1 MSASLKKEVTCNIPK
16 PNQCTRQIK
25 TIMAIIYAHTSS
37 SYTVFFL
44 HSQHLTHGMR
54 CKQTDAGSKAREVD
68 SGTHAGYPHHSCS
81 HLKRC
86 FPVAVFLPVCR
97 QLAARR
103 PPVYI
108 CLTASREP
116 GPSSALSIRELSPAG
131 SPHRC
136 CAYWQKDIR
145 LHCVV

>member
-1 MSASLKKEVTCNIPK
+1 MHVGISKKGNMQYYETELAYTANK
-16 PNQCTRQIK
+16 NHYGNNKCT
-25 TIMAIIYAHTSS
+25 HSDETSP
-37 SYTVFFL
+37 SYTVLFL

-97 QLAARR
+97 QFAARR

-136 CAYWQKDIR
+136 CAY
-145 LHCVV
+145 